1 MRAWLRVRT
10 SAAMKPSA
18 LLWYGIDSLRV
29 FEHTAVVEKTAPSA
43 ERRRRICRLDG
54 THSTLHFE
62 RTSSFDCKSD
72 THTPDNVHILVS
84 GLYIKIYSRVYVV
97 YTVVDMAVEE
107 GRIDRHIVSSAAA
120 QMLRSS
126 SIITTS
132 TSSGCSR
139 HTNWFITPQKTP
151 HHDFKIQIY
160 TIFNTI
166 YGS

>member
-1 MRAWLRVRT
+1 MESTA
-10 SAAMKPSA
+10 SACSSILPS
-18 LLWYGIDSLRV
+18 S
-29 FEHTAVVEKTAPSA
+29 
-43 ERRRRICRLDG
+43 RRRRHQPSAAVAFAVWMGHTRHC
-54 THSTLHFE
+54 TLNALLLSIV
-62 RTSSFDCKSD
+62 RVTL
-72 THTPDNVHILVS
+72 TLPTMYILVS